1 MKLGIE
7 GVLPIIDT
15 HKFHCIS
22 IIRSNSKFLGNINSY
37 MPIWFHSKIVSS

>member
-1 MKLGIE
+1 MKLGIV

-22 IIRSNSKFLGNINSY
+22 IIRGNSKLLGHVNSY
-37 MPIWFHSKIVSS
+37 MSIRFHSKTVS